1 MQLHYDNYLIDLQI
15 EEFFEDLWVIFQV
28 LSRIRLIFKDFPSI

>member
-28 LSRIRLIFKDFPSI
+28 LSRIRLIFKDFPGI